1 MYRIAIGADH
11 RGYELKQALLT
22 QSTFGK
28 AEVSWYDVGTTSLER
43 TDYPLYTS
51 RVVNQVLKGTADY
64 GILLCGSGIGAS
76 IAANRY
82 KNIYAGL
89 VWDET
94 LARLAKEHDNVNVLV
109 LPADYLSQE
118 QASACITA
126 WLSSEFKKG
135 RYLERLQML
144 ENYAQEKREES

>member
-11 RGYELKQALLT
+11 RGYKLKQALLT
-22 QSTFGK
+22 QSTFGNT
-28 AEVSWYDVGTTSLER
+28 EVSWHDVGTNSLER

-51 RVVNQVLKGTADY
+51 RVVSHLLAGTADY
-64 GILLCGSGIGAS
+64 GILLCGSGIGAT

-118 QASACITA
+118 QATACITA

-144 ENYAQEKREES
+144 EKFGSDQ